1 MEWELRGES
10 WTDEHPHDEL
20 NYVLKGHL
28 FVRCDGETTDVRTG
42 DLVLVPA
49 GAVGTYW
56 APEHARMLAVYGP
69 DPQGR
74 PSRVHGYERI
84 LPGPDDPCPS

>member
-10 WTDEHPHDEL
+10 RTDEHPHDEL
-20 NYVLKGHL
+20 HYVLQGHL
-28 FVRCDGETTDVRTG
+28 FVRCDGETTDVSAG

-56 APEHARMLAVYGP
+56 APRCARMLAVYGP
-69 DPQGR
+69 APQGR